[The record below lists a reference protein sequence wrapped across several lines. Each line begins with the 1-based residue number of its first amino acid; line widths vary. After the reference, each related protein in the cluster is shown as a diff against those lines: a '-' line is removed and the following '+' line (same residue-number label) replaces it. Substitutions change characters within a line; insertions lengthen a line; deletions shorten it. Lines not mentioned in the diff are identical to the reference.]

1 MREWGSEEAPFGQ
14 TLLIKILV
22 VALKKDP
29 KKSKFLKIMTRR
41 SYKQNLIRVD
51 KRRKLTPNMVSF
63 IINPDTVKKW
73 AGLSL
78 DARAV
83 MFHR

>member
-1 MREWGSEEAPFGQ
+1 MTQISRITGISKYKCYKAINTYLRP
-14 TLLIKILV
+14 
-22 VALKKDP
+22 DP

-41 SYKQNLIRVD
+41 SYKQNLISVD
-51 KRRKLTPNMVSF
+51 KRRKLTPTMISF
-63 IINPDTVKKW
+63 LINPETVKKW

-83 MFHR
+83 MLHR

>member
-1 MREWGSEEAPFGQ
+1 MTQVSRIMGISKYKCYRAMNSYLRP
-14 TLLIKILV
+14 
-22 VALKKDP
+22 DP

-41 SYKQNLIRVD
+41 SYKQNLINVD